1 MFMLNVHNC
10 HFLQISGA
18 MFAVVRS
25 GFSLEL
31 GQDAVVNVTPAATIA
46 TLKGFVLLVKRPFE

>member
-31 GQDAVVNVTPAATIA
+31 G
-46 TLKGFVLLVKRPFE
+46 